1 MHLEGLVFAVTGGAS
16 GLGFATARRLV
27 KAGGRVTLIDLP
39 ASRGEE
45 AADELGEGAHFVPG
59 DVTDEDSF
67 AVALDAADA
76 EGGLRG
82 LVHCAG
88 ASRKVRLLDKE
99 GNPGSLADFEF
110 VIKLNLV
117 GSFNA
122 LRLGAARIARQEPV
136 DGERGAIVMTAS
148 VAAYEG
154 QIGQIPYTASK
165 AGVVGMTIT
174 AARDLAS
181 KGIRVCTIAPGIMDT
196 PMLKRLRQ
204 DIRASLEAGIP
215 QPARLGRPDE
225 FGQLACQ
232 ILENPYLNGETIRL
246 DGAIR
251 MAPR

>member
-1 MHLEGLVFAVTGGAS
+1 V
-16 GLGFATARRLV
+16 
-27 KAGGRVTLIDLP
+27 
-39 ASRGEE
+39 
-45 AADELGEGAHFVPG
+45 
-59 DVTDEDSF
+59 
-67 AVALDAADA
+67 
-76 EGGLRG
+76 
-82 LVHCAG
+82 VHCAG
-88 ASRKVRLLDKE
+88 ASRRLRLLDKD

-110 VIKLNLV
+110 VVKLNLV

-165 AGVVGMTIT
+165 AGIVGMTLT

-181 KGIRVCTIAPGIMDT
+181 KGIRVCTIAPGVMDT
-196 PMLKRLRQ
+196 PLLGRLRE
-204 DIRASLEAGIP
+204 DIRAGLEASVP
-215 QPARLGRPDE
+215 QPERLGRADE

-232 ILENPYLNGETIRL
+232 ILENSYLNGETIRL